1 MAASCLLC
9 WEDKRVALMPCDV
22 MPCAIRGDN
31 DSSGI
36 LAQSSAENRSP
47 ASPATE

>member
-9 WEDKRVALMPCDV
+9 WEDKRVASVPCDV
-22 MPCAIRGDN
+22 MPRAVRGDS

-47 ASPATE
+47 ASHATE